1 MTRHPIHALLLV
13 LLTVLSCFAS
23 SFDERLWENYAEI
36 SGPQQ
41 AGKNALAGIY
51 LEPGQLGDTGKKAP
65 LADLRVMTDR
75 KEETPWQIIVQRPEK
90 QPRELSAQ
98 TRNLSL
104 TPDGET
110 WVEIQ
115 IEPQPSR
122 SDTVE
127 VITPDS
133 NFSRQVQVLGSPDGL
148 KWNSLRK
155 DGVIFD
161 NSRHEKS
168 RLTRITFPPSNFR
181 YLALKISNNGEA
193 PLTISAIKVFEDA
206 RSDGQTYSITGSI
219 GTIETD
225 AERQETSMIVTMKT
239 VFPLNRLTIATPD
252 RNFQRTVE
260 VQVRQDGSDWGTWA
274 SGTIYNFDT
283 PTIRESLMT
292 VEIPEI
298 ATREFRLIFRNH
310 DNPPLKS
317 VTVNGE
323 GYRRLLVFK
332 QDPER
337 KQYLFWGNPAAIT
350 PSYDLAALV
359 ARQKLSEI
367 PTVYLG
373 KQMPNT
379 KFAGDNA
386 RKPFT
391 ERYKYLLYGIVGLAI
406 VGLIFLQY
414 RVFKRIGI
422 PL

>member
-1 MTRHPIHALLLV
+1 MTRHFIKASLLV

-23 SFDERLWENYAEI
+23 SFDERLWEKYAEI
-36 SGPQQ
+36 TGPQQ
-41 AGKNALAGIY
+41 SGKSALAGIY
-51 LEPGQLGDTGKKAP
+51 LEPYQLGDTSTKTP

-75 KEETPWQIIVQRPEK
+75 KEETPWQIIIQRPEK
-90 QPRELSAQ
+90 QPRELPVQ
-98 TRNLSL
+98 TRNLSE
-104 TPDGET
+104 TPGGET
-110 WVEIQ
+110 WVELQ
-115 IEPQPSR
+115 IEPQPTR

-133 NFSRQVQVLGSPDGL
+133 NFSRQVQVLGSPDGST
-148 KWNSLRK
+148 WNSLRK

-161 NSRHEKS
+161 NSRREKS

-181 YLALKISNNGEA
+181 YLALKISNNGET

-206 RSDGQTYSITGSI
+206 RSDGQTYSIPGSTGA
-219 GTIETD
+219 IETNSD
-225 AERQETSMIVTMKT
+225 RNETSLVVTMNT
-239 VFPLNRLTIATPD
+239 IFPLSQLKLATPD

-260 VQVRQDGSDWGTWA
+260 VQVKRDGGDWNTWA
-274 SGTIYNFDT
+274 TGTIYNFDT
-283 PTIRESLMT
+283 NTIRESRMT
-292 VEIPEI
+292 IDVPEI
-298 ATREFRLIFRNH
+298 ATREFRLIFKNY
-310 DNPPLKS
+310 DNPPLKT
-317 VTVNGE
+317 VTVSGE

-332 QDPER
+332 QDPNR
-337 KQYLFWGNPAAIT
+337 KQYLFWGNPAAKT
-350 PSYDLAALV
+350 PSYDLAGLV
-359 ARQKLSEI
+359 ARQKLNEI
-367 PTVYLG
+367 PTMYLG

-414 RVFKRIGI
+414 RVFKRIGH

>member
-1 MTRHPIHALLLV
+1 M
-13 LLTVLSCFAS
+13 
-23 SFDERLWENYAEI
+23 
-36 SGPQQ
+36 
-41 AGKNALAGIY
+41 
-51 LEPGQLGDTGKKAP
+51 
-65 LADLRVMTDR
+65 
-75 KEETPWQIIVQRPEK
+75 
-90 QPRELSAQ
+90 
-98 TRNLSL
+98 
-104 TPDGET
+104 
-110 WVEIQ
+110 EIQ

-168 RLTRITFPPSNFR
+168 RLTRITFPASNFR
-181 YLALKISNNGEA
+181 YLALKISNNGTA
-193 PLTISAIKVFEDA
+193 PLTISASKVFEDA
-206 RSDGQTYSITGSI
+206 RSDGQIYSIPGSI
-219 GTIETD
+219 GTIETN
-225 AERQETSMIVTMKT
+225 AERQETSIIVTMKT

-260 VQVRQDGSDWGTWA
+260 VQVKQDGGDWGTWA

-283 PTIRESLMT
+283 STIRESHMT

-337 KQYLFWGNPAAIT
+337 KQYLFWGNPAAKM

-414 RVFKRIGI
+414 RVFKRIGN